1 MRYFLYARKSTDEE
15 DRQILSIQ
23 AQITEVLEYA
33 KKEKLEI
40 VREFIESRTAK
51 APGRP
56 IFDEMIS
63 LLERGKAEGILTWH
77 PDRLARNSMDGGK
90 IIYLVDKGVIK
101 DLKFPTYRF
110 DNTAQGKF
118 MLSIAFSQSKYYVDN
133 LSENIK
139 RGIRQKIRNGIFC
152 GPAPVGYLNDTKTK
166 TVIVDKKKAPLVR
179 KMFELYATGNYTLE
193 SLTLKINSL
202 GFATQMGN
210 PLRISKC
217 QQILN
222 NPFYY
227 GLLSYWGEHFEGKH
241 EPIITKKLFDRV
253 QIVMRQR
260 GRPQSKNTKYFVFKG
275 LMRCGV
281 CGATVTAEIQKG
293 HYYYHCT
300 RKLRPC
306 KSSSQKFVR
315 EESLAQ
321 QVQEFIQKVSLS
333 DDWLENI
340 LRELDKDKDTFSQSS
355 LTHLQNLQAKIN
367 EIDAKI
373 SKLIDLYLQGSLS
386 LEEYNLKKNEL
397 VNLKKDLQEK
407 IGDFADKGNNRFEQ
421 ARRFVTTLNEG
432 SYAIRGGNLESQKEF
447 LKKIGSN
454 CILKERRLNFS
465 TEGTFRPVLEAA
477 PYHSWWS
484 WRELNPRPFD
494 CQSNALP
501 TALQPQKLILLIKSI
516 FGAWTMWP
524 STSIISMPEGPSLP
538 IIPIDLVYFRI

>member
-15 DRQILSIQ
+15 ERQILSIQ

-40 VREFIESRTAK
+40 VQEFIESRTAK

-56 IFDEMIS
+56 IFNEMIS
-63 LLERGKAEGILTWH
+63 LLERGKAEGILAWH

-90 IIYLVDKGVIK
+90 IIYLVDKGIIQ

-118 MLSIAFSQSKYYVDN
+118 ILSITFGQSKYYVDN

-139 RGIRQKIRNGIFC
+139 RGIRQKIRNGIYC
-152 GPAPVGYLNDTKTK
+152 GPAPVGYLNDTKTR
-166 TVIVDKKKAPLVR
+166 TIVVDKEKSHFLR

-193 SLTLKINSL
+193 GLTLKINAL
-202 GFATQMGN
+202 GFATRHN
-210 PLRISKC
+210 NSLCVSKC
-217 QQILN
+217 QVILT

-227 GLLSYWGEHFEGKH
+227 GLLTYWGETFEGKH

-253 QIVMRQR
+253 QLIMRQR
-260 GRPQSKNTKYFVFKG
+260 GKPQSRNTKYFVFKG

-281 CGATVTAEIQKG
+281 CGASVTAEIQKG
-293 HYYYHCT
+293 HLYYHCT
-300 RKLRPC
+300 RKLTPC
-306 KSSSQKFVR
+306 KGKSQKFVR
-315 EESLAQ
+315 EETLAQ
-321 QVQEFIQKVSLS
+321 QINEFVQKVSLN
-333 DDWLENI
+333 DAWAENI
-340 LRELDKDKDTFSQSS
+340 LRELDKDKERIAQSS
-355 LTHLQNLQAKIN
+355 LTHLQNLQSKVN

-397 VNLKKDLQEK
+397 VSLKKDLQEEA
-407 IGDFADKGNNRFEQ
+407 GDFADEGNNRFEQ

-432 SYAIRGGNLESQKEF
+432 SYALRGGNLESQKEF

-477 PYHSWWS
+477 PYHSWWR
-484 WRELNPRPFD
+484 WRELNPRP
-494 CQSNALP
+494 
-501 TALQPQKLILLIKSI
+501 
-516 FGAWTMWP
+516 
-524 STSIISMPEGPSLP
+524 
-538 IIPIDLVYFRI
+538 

>member
-23 AQITEVLEYA
+23 AQITETLEYA

-56 IFDEMIS
+56 IFNEMIS
-63 LLERGKAEGILTWH
+63 LLERGKAEGIVAWH

-90 IIYLVDKGVIK
+90 IIYLVDKGIIQN
-101 DLKFPTYRF
+101 LKFPTYRF

-118 MLSIAFSQSKYYVDN
+118 ILSITFGQSKYYVDN

-139 RGIRQKIRNGIFC
+139 RGIRQKIRNGIYC
-152 GPAPVGYLNDTKTK
+152 GPAPVGYLNDTKTR
-166 TVIVDKKKAPLVR
+166 TIVVDKEKSHLVR
-179 KMFELYATGNYTLE
+179 KLFELYATGNYTLE
-193 SLTLKINSL
+193 RLTDTMNSL
-202 GFATQMGN
+202 GFATQRGKALWM
-210 PLRISKC
+210 SKC

-227 GLLSYWGEHFEGKH
+227 GILSYWGEHFEGKH

-253 QIVMRQR
+253 QLVMRQR
-260 GRPQSKNTKYFVFKG
+260 GKPQSKNTKYFVFKG

-281 CGATVTAEIQKG
+281 CGASVTAEIQKG
-293 HYYYHCT
+293 HHYYHCT
-300 RKLRPC
+300 RKLTPC
-306 KSSSQKFVR
+306 KGKSQQFIR
-315 EESLAQ
+315 EETLAHQ
-321 QVQEFIQKVSLS
+321 IKDYIQKVSLS
-333 DDWLENI
+333 DDWLVNI
-340 LRELDKDKDTFSQSS
+340 LRELDKDRAQFSQSS
-355 LTHLQNLQAKIN
+355 LTHLQNLHTRIK
-367 EIDAKI
+367 EIDDKI

-407 IGDFADKGNNRFEQ
+407 SGDFADEGNNRFEQ
-421 ARRFVTTLNEG
+421 ARRFVTTLSEG

-484 WRELNPRPFD
+484 WGESNPRPLECD
-494 CQSNALP
+494 SSALP
-501 TALQPQKLILLIKSI
+501 TELQPPVNQILW
-516 FGAWTMWP
+516 G
-524 STSIISMPEGPSLP
+524 SL
-538 IIPIDLVYFRI
+538 

>member
-23 AQITEVLEYA
+23 AQITETIEYA

-40 VREFIESRTAK
+40 VQDFIESRTAK

-56 IFDEMIS
+56 IFNEMIS
-63 LLERGKAEGILTWH
+63 LLERGKAEGILAWH

-90 IIYLVDKGVIK
+90 IIYLVDKEVIN

-152 GPAPVGYLNDTKTK
+152 GPAPVGYLNDTKTR
-166 TVIVDKKKAPLVR
+166 TIVVDKNKAPLLR
-179 KMFELYATGNYTLE
+179 KMFELYSSGNYTLDR
-193 SLTLKINSL
+193 LTDTMNSL

-210 PLRISKC
+210 RLKISKC

-253 QIVMRQR
+253 QLVMRQR
-260 GRPQSKNTKYFVFKG
+260 GKPQSKNTKYFVFKG

-281 CGATVTAEIQKG
+281 CGAAVTAEIQKG
-293 HYYYHCT
+293 HHYYHCT
-300 RKLRPC
+300 RKLAPC
-306 KSSSQKFVR
+306 KGSTQKFIR
-315 EESLAQ
+315 EEALAQ
-321 QVQEFIQKVSLS
+321 QIKDYLQKVSLS
-333 DDWLENI
+333 DDWADNI
-340 LRELDKDKDTFSQSS
+340 LKELEKDKERIAQSS
-355 LTHLQNLQAKIN
+355 LTHLQNLQTRIS

-407 IGDFADKGNNRFEQ
+407 AGDFADEGNNWFEQ
-421 ARRFVTTLNEG
+421 SRRFVTTLNEG
-432 SYAIRGGNLESQKEF
+432 SYALREGNLESQKEF

-454 CILKERRLNFS
+454 CILKERRLDFS
-465 TEGTFRPVLEAA
+465 TEGTFRPILEAA

-484 WRELNPRPFD
+484 WRDLNPRPFA
-494 CQSNALP
+494 CHANALP
-501 TALQPQKLILLIKSI
+501 LSYSPINSI
-516 FGAWTMWP
+516 T
-524 STSIISMPEGPSLP
+524 STSVTSNS
-538 IIPIDLVYFRI
+538 

>member
-15 DRQILSIQ
+15 DRQILSIE
-23 AQITEVLEYA
+23 AQLTETRQYA
-33 KKEKLEI
+33 EKEKLI
-40 VREFIESRTAK
+40 VISEFIESRTAK

-56 IFDEMIS
+56 IFNEMIS
-63 LLERGKAEGILTWH
+63 LLERGKAEGIVAWH

-90 IIYLVDKGVIK
+90 IIYLVDKGIIQ

-139 RGIRQKIRNGIFC
+139 RGIRQKIRNGIYC
-152 GPAPVGYLNDTKTK
+152 GPAPVGYLNDTKTR
-166 TVIVDKKKAPLVR
+166 TIIVDKEKSHFLK

-193 SLTLKINSL
+193 GLTLKINAL
-202 GFATQMGN
+202 GFATRHNN
-210 PLRISKC
+210 PLGVSKC
-217 QQILN
+217 QVILT

-227 GLLSYWGEHFEGKH
+227 GLLTYWGETFEGKH

-253 QIVMRQR
+253 QLVMRQR
-260 GRPQSKNTKYFVFKG
+260 GKPQSKNTKHFAFKG
-275 LMRCGV
+275 MVRCGV
-281 CGATVTAEIQKG
+281 CGAAVTAEIQKG
-293 HYYYHCT
+293 HHYYHCT
-300 RKLRPC
+300 RKLKPC
-306 KSSSQKFVR
+306 KGSAQKYVR
-315 EESLAQ
+315 EEALAQ
-321 QVQEFIQKVSLS
+321 QFKDYIQKVSLS
-333 DDWLENI
+333 DDWSENI
-340 LRELDKDKDTFSQSS
+340 LRELDKDKEQFSQSS
-355 LTHLQNLQAKIN
+355 HTHLQNLKVRIN
-367 EIDAKI
+367 EIDGKI
-373 SKLIDLYLQGSLS
+373 SKLIDLYLQDNLS

-407 IGDFADKGNNRFEQ
+407 AGDFADEGNNWFEQ

-432 SYAIRGGNLESQKEF
+432 SYALRGGNLESQKEF

-484 WRELNPRPFD
+484 ERDLNPRPLQ
-494 CQSNALP
+494 CECSVLP
-501 TALQPQKLILLIKSI
+501 TELSPLIEINLPQFVEIGK
-516 FGAWTMWP
+516 
-524 STSIISMPEGPSLP
+524 
-538 IIPIDLVYFRI
+538 